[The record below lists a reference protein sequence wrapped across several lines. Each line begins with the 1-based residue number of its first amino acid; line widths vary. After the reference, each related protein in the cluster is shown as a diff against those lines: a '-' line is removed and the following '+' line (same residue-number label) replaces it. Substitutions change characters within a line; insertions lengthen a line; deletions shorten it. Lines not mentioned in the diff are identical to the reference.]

1 MSKYTTELRFVCE
14 SLAGYQESVGLSNV
28 SDVLEKSWQK
38 IFDFDFPMFD
48 EPYRSVLCQKI
59 LLHYYTREISA
70 ETVGLWKLWLRT
82 RMNEIMPYYNK
93 LYESEKFKF
102 DPMTDVD
109 LTTTH
114 KGSGSNAGT
123 VDNTGNDIR
132 DVSGT
137 TTDKGT
143 VGDDSTS
150 TKNGT
155 GSGTSSSNNTSSKA
169 FSDTPMGQLRQVDE
183 LKYLTNAEIDKDSNS
198 QTSSYKDSDETTNK
212 NTQTRD
218 LTGTFTNSETT
229 ARTSTE
235 TRDLKSTDEYVQ
247 TVKGKTSGTSYMK
260 LVAEFR
266 KNLLN
271 IDSMI
276 IEELSDLFFNL
287 W

>member
-1 MSKYTTELRFVCE
+1 MSLYTTELRFICE
-14 SLAGYQESVGLSNV
+14 SLAGYQESVGLSKV
-28 SDVLEKSWQK
+28 SDVLEKSWNK
-38 IFDFDFPMFD
+38 VFDFDFPMFD
-48 EPYRSVLCQKI
+48 EQYRSVLCQKI

-70 ETVGLWKLWLRT
+70 ETVGLWKLWLRK

-93 LYESEKFKF
+93 LYESESFKF

-114 KGSGSNAGT
+114 KGSGANTGT
-123 VDNTGNDIR
+123 VDNTGNDVR
-132 DVSGT
+132 EGSGSST
-137 TTDKGT
+137 NKGT
-143 VGDDSTS
+143 VGDSGSSTRS
-150 TKNGT
+150 GS
-155 GSGTSSSNNTSSKA
+155 GSGTGGNNGTSTKA
-169 FSDTPMGQLRQVDE
+169 FSDTPMGQLQQVKDMKYLSSAQVD
-183 LKYLTNAEIDKDSNS
+183 TDSTS
-198 QTSSYKDSDETTNK
+198 QTSSYKDSEETTNK

-218 LTGTFTNSETT
+218 LADTFTNSETT
-229 ARTSTE
+229 ARTNTE

-271 IDSMI
+271 IDNMI
-276 IEELSDLFFNL
+276 IEELSDLFFHL

>member
-1 MSKYTTELRFVCE
+1 MSLYTTEVRFICE
-14 SLAGYQESVGLSNV
+14 SLAGYQESVGLSKV
-28 SDVLEKSWQK
+28 PDVLEKSWSK
-38 IFDFDFPMFD
+38 VFDFDFPMFD
-48 EPYRSVLCQKI
+48 EQYRSVLCQKI

-70 ETVGLWKLWLRT
+70 ETVGLWKLWLRR

-123 VDNTGNDIR
+123 VDNTGNDVR
-132 DVSGT
+132 EGSGNST
-137 TTDKGT
+137 NKGT
-143 VGDDSTS
+143 VGDSGKTTRS
-150 TKNGT
+150 GS
-155 GSGTSSSNNTSSKA
+155 GSGTGGNNATSTKA
-169 FSDTPMGQLRQVDE
+169 FSDTPMGQLQQVKDMKYLSSAQVD
-183 LKYLTNAEIDKDSNS
+183 TDSNS
-198 QTSSYKDSDETTNK
+198 QTSSYKDSEESTNA

-218 LTGTFTNSETT
+218 LADTFTNSETI
-229 ARTSTE
+229 ARTNTE
-235 TRDLKSTDEYVQ
+235 TRDLTSTDEYVQ
-247 TVKGKTSGTSYMK
+247 TVKGKTSGASYMK

-271 IDSMI
+271 IDNMI
-276 IEELSDLFFNL
+276 IEELSDLFFHL

>member
-1 MSKYTTELRFVCE
+1 MSLYTTEVRFICE
-14 SLAGYQESVGLSNV
+14 SLAGYQESVGLSKV
-28 SDVLEKSWQK
+28 SDVLEKSWSK
-38 IFDFDFPMFD
+38 VFDFDFPMFD
-48 EPYRSVLCQKI
+48 EQYRSVLCQKI

-70 ETVGLWKLWLRT
+70 ETVGLWKLWLRR

-123 VDNTGNDIR
+123 VDNTGNDVR
-132 DVSGT
+132 EGSGNST
-137 TTDKGT
+137 NKGT
-143 VGDDSTS
+143 VGDSGKTTRS
-150 TKNGT
+150 GS
-155 GSGTSSSNNTSSKA
+155 GSGTGGNNATSTKA
-169 FSDTPMGQLRQVDE
+169 FSDTPMGQLQQVKDMKYLSSAQVD
-183 LKYLTNAEIDKDSNS
+183 TDSNS
-198 QTSSYKDSDETTNK
+198 QTSSYKDSEESTNA

-218 LTGTFTNSETT
+218 LADTFTNSETI
-229 ARTSTE
+229 ARTNTE
-235 TRDLKSTDEYVQ
+235 TRDLTSTDEYVQ
-247 TVKGKTSGTSYMK
+247 TVKGKTSGASYMK

-271 IDSMI
+271 IDNMI
-276 IEELSDLFFNL
+276 IEELCDLFFHL

>member
-1 MSKYTTELRFVCE
+1 MSLYTTEVRFICE
-14 SLAGYQESVGLSNV
+14 SLAGYQESVGLSKV
-28 SDVLEKSWQK
+28 SDVLEKSWSK
-38 IFDFDFPMFD
+38 VFDFDFPMFD
-48 EPYRSVLCQKI
+48 EQYRSVLCQKI

-70 ETVGLWKLWLRT
+70 ETVGLWKLWLRR

-123 VDNTGNDIR
+123 VDNTGNDVR
-132 DVSGT
+132 EGSGNST
-137 TTDKGT
+137 NKGT
-143 VGDDSTS
+143 VGDSGKTTRS
-150 TKNGT
+150 GS
-155 GSGTSSSNNTSSKA
+155 GSGTGGNNATSTKA
-169 FSDTPMGQLRQVDE
+169 FSDTPMGQLQQVKDMKYLSSAQVD
-183 LKYLTNAEIDKDSNS
+183 TDSNS
-198 QTSSYKDSDETTNK
+198 QTSSYKDSEESTNA

-218 LTGTFTNSETT
+218 LADTFTNSETV
-229 ARTSTE
+229 ARTNTE
-235 TRDLKSTDEYVQ
+235 TRDLTSTDEYVQ

-271 IDSMI
+271 IDNMI
-276 IEELSDLFFNL
+276 IEELSDLFFHL

>member
-1 MSKYTTELRFVCE
+1 MSLYTTEVRFICE
-14 SLAGYQESVGLSNV
+14 SLAGYQESVGLSKV
-28 SDVLEKSWQK
+28 SDVLEKSWSK
-38 IFDFDFPMFD
+38 VFDFDFPMFD
-48 EPYRSVLCQKI
+48 EQYRSVLCQKI

-70 ETVGLWKLWLRT
+70 ETVGLWKLWLRR

-123 VDNTGNDIR
+123 VDNTGNDVR
-132 DVSGT
+132 EGSGNST
-137 TTDKGT
+137 NKGT
-143 VGDDSTS
+143 VGDSGKTTRS
-150 TKNGT
+150 GS
-155 GSGTSSSNNTSSKA
+155 GSGTGGNNATSTKA
-169 FSDTPMGQLRQVDE
+169 FSDTPMGQLQQVKDMKYLSSAQVD
-183 LKYLTNAEIDKDSNS
+183 TDSNS
-198 QTSSYKDSDETTNK
+198 QTSSYKDSEESTNA

-218 LTGTFTNSETT
+218 LADTFTNSETI
-229 ARTSTE
+229 ARTNTE
-235 TRDLKSTDEYVQ
+235 TRDLTSTDEYVQ
-247 TVKGKTSGTSYMK
+247 TVKGKTSGASYMK

-271 IDSMI
+271 IDNMI
-276 IEELSDLFFNL
+276 IEELSDLFFHL